1 MRGWCRALSPDGA
14 RRVSRGVRVLLDV
27 GISPRLRSDLA
38 DALDG
43 AVVESATFRGW
54 RTLRNGELL
63 RLAKQHGFTTLVTA
77 DKRLAQ
83 QQAPL
88 PLAVV
93 AVDDNRLS
101 ALRAA
106 IHRIASAI
114 LETPAGAD
122 QLVVTRSDGD
132 GPY

>member
-1 MRGWCRALSPDGA
+1 MKI
-14 RRVSRGVRVLLDV
+14 LLDV
-27 GISPRLRSDLA
+27 GISPRLCSVLS
-38 DALDG
+38 DALDS
-43 AVVESATFRGW
+43 AVVESAIYRGW

-77 DKRLAQ
+77 DKRLAR

-93 AVDDNRLS
+93 AVDDNRFS
-101 ALRAA
+101 VLRAA

-114 LETPAGAD
+114 REAPPGAD
-122 QLVVTRSDGD
+122 RLVETRSAPDEH
-132 GPY
+132 

>member
-1 MRGWCRALSPDGA
+1 M
-14 RRVSRGVRVLLDV
+14 
-27 GISPRLRSDLA
+27 
-38 DALDG
+38 
-43 AVVESATFRGW
+43 
-54 RTLRNGELL
+54 LRNGELL
-63 RLAKQHGFTTLVTA
+63 RQAKQHGFTTLVTA

-101 ALRAA
+101 VLRAA

-122 QLVVTRSDGD
+122 QLIVTRSNGD
-132 GPY
+132 GH